1 VQETAID
8 YSLNSGYVPIDTYI
22 PLGIAGEGDYAMAW
36 RLEGTYI
43 ENCNCDIVCPCVA
56 SAFAAPATY
65 DRCNV
70 VLAWHIEAGEV
81 DGTDVSDLSVVLV
94 VDSPRQMSEGN
105 WRVGMF
111 MDDRASDEQAEK
123 LGGIF
128 SGQMGGPLA
137 NLVPLISENLG
148 MEVASIEHIDDG
160 LRHRVRVGNAIDVE
174 IEDLVSPFDPDGPLP
189 KLTETKHPANSE
201 LTPARTLS
209 GRVQGLGIDFSGE
222 GKSGLST
229 PFSWAE

>member
-1 VQETAID
+1 
-8 YSLNSGYVPIDTYI
+8 
-22 PLGIAGEGDYAMAW
+22 MAW

-43 ENCNCDIVCPCVA
+43 ENCNCDIVCPCAA

-65 DRCNV
+65 DRCNA
-70 VLAWHIEAGEV
+70 VLAWHIDSGEV
-81 DGTDVSDLSVVLV
+81 DDTDVSDLSVVLV
-94 VDSPRQMSEGN
+94 LDSPRQMSEGN

-111 MDDRASDEQAEK
+111 MDERASDEQAEK

-160 LRHRVRVGNAIDVE
+160 LRHRVRVGDAIDVE
-174 IEDLVSPFDPDGPLP
+174 VEDLVSPFDPDGPLP
-189 KLTETKHPANSE
+189 KLTETRHPANST
-201 LTPARTLS
+201 LTPARALS
-209 GRVQGLGIDFSGE
+209 ARVQGLGIDFSGE
-222 GKSGLST
+222 GKSGLSA
-229 PFSWAE
+229 PFSWAEDS

>member
-1 VQETAID
+1 
-8 YSLNSGYVPIDTYI
+8 
-22 PLGIAGEGDYAMAW
+22 MAW
-36 RLEGTYI
+36 RLEGTYT
-43 ENCNCDIVCPCVA
+43 ENCNCEVVCPCVA

-65 DRCNV
+65 DRCTAV
-70 VLAWHIEAGEV
+70 FAWHIESGEV

-94 VDSPRQMSEGN
+94 LDTPRQMSEGN

-111 MDDRASDEQAEK
+111 MDDRASEEQAEK

-137 NLVPLISENLG
+137 NFVPLISENLG

-160 LRHRVRVGNAIDVE
+160 LRHRVRVGDAIDVE
-174 IEDLVSPFDPDGPLP
+174 IEDLVSPVDPDGPLP
-189 KLTETKHPANSE
+189 KLTETRHPANSD

-209 GRVQGLGIDFSGE
+209 ARVQGLGIDFSGE
-222 GKSGLST
+222 GKSGIST
-229 PFSWAE
+229 HFSWAE

>member
-1 VQETAID
+1 
-8 YSLNSGYVPIDTYI
+8 
-22 PLGIAGEGDYAMAW
+22 MAW
-36 RLEGTYI
+36 HLQGTYI
-43 ENCNCDIVCPCVA
+43 ENCSCEVVCPCTA
-56 SAFAAPATY
+56 SAFAAPASY
-65 DRCNV
+65 ERCNAA
-70 VLAWHIEAGEV
+70 LAWHIDSGEV

-94 VDSPRQMSEGN
+94 LDAPQQMSDGN

-137 NLVPLISENLG
+137 NVVPLISENLG
-148 MEVASIEHIDDG
+148 MEVAAIEHIDEG
-160 LRHRVRVGNAIDVE
+160 RRHRVKVGDAIEME
-174 IEDLVSPFDPDGPLP
+174 IEDLVSPFDPDGPPP
-189 KLTETKHPANSE
+189 KLTETKHPASSE
-201 LTPARTLS
+201 FTPARALS

-229 PFSWAE
+229 PFSWSG

>member
-1 VQETAID
+1 
-8 YSLNSGYVPIDTYI
+8 
-22 PLGIAGEGDYAMAW
+22 MAW

-43 ENCNCDIVCPCVA
+43 ENCNCEVVCPCAA

-70 VLAWHIEAGEV
+70 VLAWHIDSGEV
-81 DGTDVSDLSVVLV
+81 DGTDVSDLTVVLV

-160 LRHRVRVGNAIDVE
+160 LRHRVKVGEAIDVE

-189 KLTETKHPANSE
+189 KLSETRHPANSD

-209 GRVQGLGIDFSGE
+209 ARVQGLGSDFSGE
-222 GKSGLST
+222 GKSGFST
-229 PFSWAE
+229 PFSWSG

>member
-1 VQETAID
+1 MGKGDHAI
-8 YSLNSGYVPIDTYI
+8 
-22 PLGIAGEGDYAMAW
+22 AW

-43 ENCNCDIVCPCVA
+43 ENCNCDVVCPCGA
-56 SAFAAPATY
+56 SGFPAPADY
-65 DRCNV
+65 DRCNA
-70 VLAWHIEAGEV
+70 VLAWHIDSGEV
-81 DGTDVSDLSVVLV
+81 DGTDVGDISVVLV
-94 VDSPRQMSEGN
+94 LDSPRQMSEGD

-137 NLVPLISENLG
+137 NVVPLISENLG
-148 MEVASIEHIDDG
+148 MEVASIEHGDDG
-160 LRHRVRVGNAIDVE
+160 RRHRVKVGNAIDVE
-174 IEDLVSPFDPDGPLP
+174 IEDVVSPFDPDGPLP

-209 GRVQGLGIDFSGE
+209 ARVQGLQRQS
-222 GKSGLST
+222 KALSRMR
-229 PFSWAE
+229 SWTRLPAVSSNIVGTVCRFNCYDGRCRGCYELD

>member
-1 VQETAID
+1 
-8 YSLNSGYVPIDTYI
+8 
-22 PLGIAGEGDYAMAW
+22 MAW

-43 ENCNCDIVCPCVA
+43 ENCNCEVVCPCVA

-65 DRCNV
+65 DRCTA
-70 VLAWHIEAGEV
+70 LFAWHIESGEV

-94 VDSPRQMSEGN
+94 LDTPRQMLEGN
-105 WRVGMF
+105 WRLGMF
-111 MDDRASDEQAEK
+111 MDDRASEEQAEK

-160 LRHRVRVGNAIDVE
+160 LRHRVRVGDAIDVE
-174 IEDLVSPFDPDGPLP
+174 IEDLVSPLDPDGPLP
-189 KLTETKHPANSE
+189 KLTQTRHPANSDM
-201 LTPARTLS
+201 TPARSLS
-209 GRVQGLGIDFSGE
+209 ARVQGLGIDFSGE
-222 GKSGLST
+222 GKSGMST
-229 PFSWAE
+229 RFSWAE

>member
-1 VQETAID
+1 M
-8 YSLNSGYVPIDTYI
+8 P
-22 PLGIAGEGDYAMAW
+22 W

-43 ENCNCDIVCPCVA
+43 ENCNCDVVCPCAA

-65 DRCNV
+65 DRCNA
-70 VLAWHIEAGEV
+70 VLAWHIDSGEL

-94 VDSPRQMSEGN
+94 LDTPRQMSEGN

-111 MDDRASDEQAEK
+111 MDERATDEQAQK

-160 LRHRVRVGNAIDVE
+160 LHHRVKVGNAVEAE
-174 IEDLVSPFDPDGPLP
+174 IEDLVSPFDPEGPLP
-189 KLTETKHPANSE
+189 KLSETRHPANSD
-201 LTPARTLS
+201 LNPARTLS
-209 GRVQGLGIDFSGE
+209 ARVQALGIEFSGE
-222 GKSGLST
+222 SKSGFST
-229 PFSWAE
+229 PFSWSG

>member
-1 VQETAID
+1 MT
-8 YSLNSGYVPIDTYI
+8 
-22 PLGIAGEGDYAMAW
+22 W
-36 RLEGTYI
+36 RLEGAYT
-43 ENCNCDIVCPCVA
+43 ENCNCEVVCPCVA
-56 SAFAAPATY
+56 SGFAAPATY
-65 DRCNV
+65 DRCTAV
-70 VLAWHIEAGEV
+70 FAYHIESGEV

-94 VDSPRQMSEGN
+94 VDTPRQMLEGN

-111 MDDRASDEQAEK
+111 MDDRANEKQAEK

-160 LRHRVRVGNAIDVE
+160 LRHRVRVGDAIDVE
-174 IEDLVSPFDPDGPLP
+174 IEDLVSPLDPDGPPP
-189 KLTETKHPANSE
+189 KLTQTRHPANSDM
-201 LTPARTLS
+201 TPARTLS
-209 GRVQGLGIDFSGE
+209 ARVQGLGIDFSGE

-229 PFSWAE
+229 RFSWAE

>member
-1 VQETAID
+1 
-8 YSLNSGYVPIDTYI
+8 
-22 PLGIAGEGDYAMAW
+22 MAW

-43 ENCNCDIVCPCVA
+43 ENCSCDVVCPCAA

-65 DRCNV
+65 DRCNA
-70 VLAWHIEAGEV
+70 VLAFHIDSGEV

-94 VDSPRQMSEGN
+94 LDSPRQMSEGN

-137 NLVPLISENLG
+137 NVVPLISENLG

-160 LRHRVRVGNAIDVE
+160 LRHRVKVGDAIDVE
-174 IEDLVSPFDPDGPLP
+174 IEDLVSPFDPDGPPP
-189 KLTETKHPANSE
+189 KITGTRHPASTE
-201 LTPARTLS
+201 MTPARTLS
-209 GRVQGLGIDFSGE
+209 GRVRGLGVDFSGE
-222 GKSGLST
+222 GQSGLST
-229 PFSWAE
+229 PFSWSE

>member
-1 VQETAID
+1 
-8 YSLNSGYVPIDTYI
+8 
-22 PLGIAGEGDYAMAW
+22 MAW
-36 RLEGTYI
+36 RLEGAYT
-43 ENCNCDIVCPCVA
+43 ENCNCEVVCPCVA

-65 DRCNV
+65 DRCTAMF
-70 VLAWHIEAGEV
+70 AWHIESGEV

-94 VDSPRQMSEGN
+94 LDTPRQMSEGN

-111 MDDRASDEQAEK
+111 MDDRASEEQAEK

-160 LRHRVRVGNAIDVE
+160 LRHRVRVGDAIDVE
-174 IEDLVSPFDPDGPLP
+174 IEDLVSPVDPDGPLP
-189 KLTETKHPANSE
+189 KLTQTRHPANSDM
-201 LTPARTLS
+201 TPARSLS
-209 GRVQGLGIDFSGE
+209 ARVQGLGIDFSGE
-222 GKSGLST
+222 GKSGIST
-229 PFSWAE
+229 RFSWAE

>member
-1 VQETAID
+1 
-8 YSLNSGYVPIDTYI
+8 
-22 PLGIAGEGDYAMAW
+22 MAW
-36 RLEGTYI
+36 RVEGSYS
-43 ENCNCDIVCPCVA
+43 ENCTCDVVCPCAA

-105 WRVGMF
+105 WRVGMY
-111 MDDRASDEQAEK
+111 MDERASDQQAEK

-137 NLVPLISENLG
+137 NVVPLISENLG
-148 MEVASIEHIDDG
+148 MEVASIEHVDDG
-160 LRHRVRVGNAIDVE
+160 RCHLVQVGDAIDVE

-201 LTPARTLS
+201 LTPSRALS
-209 GRVQGLGIDFSGE
+209 ARVQGLGIDYSGE
-222 GKSGLST
+222 GKSGLSSS
-229 PFSWAE
+229 FSWSE